1 MIPKTGNSFVVKTNE
16 PRLSRWLS
24 VTRKFWRNRSGAT
37 AIEYA
42 LLVVGVG
49 VAVLAT
55 VFALGNELDRYYD
68 EIGEEM
74 EDRFE
79 DVVKDK
85 KNED

>member
-37 AIEYA
+37 AIEYG
-42 LLVVGVG
+42 LM
-49 VAVLAT
+49 VAGIAIAILAT
-55 VFALGNELDRYYD
+55 VFALGGELNKYYD
-68 EIGEEM
+68 EIGEDL

-79 DVVKDK
+79 DVVKGK
-85 KNED
+85 